1 MKNHKVH
8 LQYSNACYC
17 HDKIWFVEGE
27 TNSLFTMVMPE
38 MSVYFRGKIPF
49 IEEEI
54 KWAYAVN
61 IHCHYDSKLFFF
73 PSNCRQI
80 AIYDIKKE
88 EIQILPILPMDNTG
102 AYITAGIVQNEHYV
116 WIFPYK
122 LTQGIFRLDLD
133 TLELERNAEFDE
145 TLKDVEYIC
154 NYDNIIRINET
165 DLAIL
170 SGKHTIIGVNIQEK
184 KRTFTKCF
192 DEEIDIWGIRYDGN
206 SFWLLLYNVT
216 DIYEWIP
223 AEDRLVK
230 YQLQE
235 EEWIDGRGGTYVN
248 MIFRNDQ
255 IIVLPCCLKYI
266 MRIDRETRRIYK
278 AAEYPPQFCFLRSL
292 SQYPAFG
299 AFDMIESQKIILHP
313 LRGNMLLSYDMEKNR
328 IEGKELVIG
337 GENIR
342 GLKPFLEQQLQ
353 NKYKIIYETETFGA
367 EMLDLFI
374 CSGTAGAEDISEKR
388 IGKSIYNT
396 LK

>member
-27 TNSLFTMVMPE
+27 TNSLFSMVMPE

-54 KWAYAVN
+54 KWAYAAN

-122 LTQGIFRLDLD
+122 LTQGIFRLDMD
-133 TLELERNAEFDE
+133 TLELERNIELDKALE
-145 TLKDVEYIC
+145 DVEYIC
-154 NYDNIIRINET
+154 NYDNIIKISET
-165 DLAIL
+165 EIAVL
-170 SGKHTIIGVNIQEK
+170 SGKDTIVGINIQEK
-184 KRTFTKCF
+184 KRIFTKCF
-192 DEEIDIWGIRYDGN
+192 DEKRDIWGMRYDGSN
-206 SFWLLLYNVT
+206 FWLLPYNST

-223 AEDRLVK
+223 SEDRLVK
-230 YQLQE
+230 YQLHE
-235 EEWIDGRGGTYVN
+235 EEWIDGKGGTYTN
-248 MIFRNDQ
+248 MIFWNDQ

-266 MRIDRETRRIYK
+266 MRVDKETRGIYK
-278 AAEYPPQFCFLRSL
+278 AVEYPEKFRFLNSL

-299 AFDMIESQKIILHP
+299 AFDMIDSQKVLLHP
-313 LRGNMLLSYDMEKNR
+313 LRGNMPLIYDMAKNR
-328 IEGKELVIG
+328 LEGKELVLG
-337 GENIR
+337 SEDIR

-353 NKYKIIYETETFGA
+353 NRYKIIYETEIFGV

-374 CSGTAGAEDISEKR
+374 YSGMAGAEGSFEKR
-388 IGKSIYNT
+388 IGKNIYDI
-396 LK
+396 LL